1 MSRMKK
7 RWLIATAAVVA
18 TLAAGVAFAQSATIS
33 GEVRRV
39 DKEGGKVTLKH
50 GGISE
55 MKLSAMT
62 MVFHVKDPAMLDRM
76 KAGEKVRVDVA
87 KVDGQY
93 TITALK

>member
-1 MSRMKK
+1 MKK
-7 RWLIATAAVVA
+7 RWLIATVAVVA
-18 TLAAGVAFAQSATIS
+18 TLAASLAFAQTATVS

-50 GGISE
+50 DGISE
-55 MKLSAMT
+55 LKLSAMT
-62 MVFHVKDPAMLDRM
+62 MVFRVSDPAMLERM
-76 KAGEKVRVDVA
+76 KAGEKVRVDVS

>member
-1 MSRMKK
+1 MKK
-7 RWLIATAAVVA
+7 RWLIATAAAVAA
-18 TLAAGVAFAQSATIS
+18 TLAAGVAFAQAATIS

-50 GGISE
+50 DGISE

-62 MVFHVKDPAMLDRM
+62 MVFHVKDPAILDRM
-76 KAGEKVRVDVA
+76 KAGEKVRVDVS
-87 KVDGQY
+87 KIDGQY

>member
-1 MSRMKK
+1 MKK
-7 RWLIATAAVVA
+7 RWLIATAAAVAA
-18 TLAAGVAFAQSATIS
+18 TLAAGVAFAQAATIS

-50 GGISE
+50 DGISE

-76 KAGEKVRVDVA
+76 KAGEKVRVDVS
-87 KVDGQY
+87 KIDGQY

>member
-1 MSRMKK
+1 MKK
-7 RWLIATAAVVA
+7 RWLIVTAALA
-18 TLAAGVAFAQSATIS
+18 AALAAGVAFAQTATIS
-33 GEVRRV
+33 GEVRRI

-55 MKLSAMT
+55 LKLSAMT
-62 MVFHVKDPAMLDRM
+62 MVFRVSDPAMLDRM

-93 TITALK
+93 TITAVK